1 MIARNRT
8 ALALSVVLV
17 AGSLAAGACGRKTP
31 VLPPALAA
39 PQTVEG
45 LEARN
50 QLHGIELAWD
60 RPTRYADGSHMLD
73 LDGFRIERRRPCC
86 GYIELARVPI
96 EDRTRFQRARRFRY
110 VDERVEPGELY
121 SYRVIAFTVDE
132 YESVPCDPIQI
143 QRHLPLDEAK

>member
-1 MIARNRT
+1 VIARYRT
-8 ALALSVVLV
+8 ALGLAALLV
-17 AGSLAAGACGRKTP
+17 SGCLAAGACGRKTA
-31 VLPPALAA
+31 VRAPALAA
-39 PQTVEG
+39 PQAIEG

-50 QLHGIELAWD
+50 ELDGIEIAWD

-121 SYRVIAFTVDE
+121 SYRVIAVTVDE
-132 YESVPCDPIQI
+132 YESIPCEPVQI
-143 QRHLPLDEAK
+143 QRRLPLREEK